1 MLFQNNNNLPC
12 QVVSCILSLL
22 NINVI
27 DSNYLGVC
35 SVNRLSAKSLL
46 FLIMLDLM
54 THYLNLVCYAAST
67 RRLSC
72 ELWMGKDVEGRRGR
86 FNRLKL

>member
-1 MLFQNNNNLPC
+1 MLT
-12 QVVSCILSLL
+12 
-22 NINVI
+22 
-27 DSNYLGVC
+27 VC
-35 SVNRLSAKSLL
+35 PQKRLL